1 MRFILSDE
9 TAARTQFQASI
20 VDAVRSS
27 LPPSRP
33 GERYRT
39 MNTKPATN
47 WAVPPN
53 TPAAVPQKQPEVPS
67 SGSDGLP
74 PSGNLGDQETPPIRI
89 LSIDQVEAKVG
100 LHRATI
106 YRLVAQDLFP
116 KQVRLSSNRV
126 GWIESEVEAW
136 LRNRANDRKER

>member
-1 MRFILSDE
+1 
-9 TAARTQFQASI
+9 
-20 VDAVRSS
+20 
-27 LPPSRP
+27 
-33 GERYRT
+33 
-39 MNTKPATN
+39 MNTNPAN

-53 TPAAVPQKQPEVPS
+53 ASATVSQKQPEVPS